1 MKKTIAQRLKDKIKP
16 SNRIFIKKNLEI
28 SEQISHILNQKG
40 ISQKRLAEIMEKEP
54 SEISKLMSG
63 LHNLTLMSIANIE
76 DALGEDIIIT
86 PLKAEEKYKKTK
98 YIYLNVAAINSCN
111 NIGCGEYSNGEYKEE
126 KSNIA
131 S

>member
-1 MKKTIAQRLKDKIKP
+1 MKKTIAQRLKEKIKP
-16 SNRIFIKKNLEI
+16 SNRIFVKKNLEI

-98 YIYLNVAAINSCN
+98 YIYLNVAATNSCN
-111 NIGCGEYSNGEYKEE
+111 IVDCGEYSKGDYTE
-126 KSNIA
+126 SDTNIA
-131 S
+131 I